1 MANESTLPPR
11 FLSGLDDAVAKVEI
25 TVASIALAIGLIV
38 SLYTIVARALL
49 VPTAEWVLELPMEL
63 LVVAAIYGSG
73 ALISRDRHLTVELV
87 VRLLP
92 AGWRRAVSLTV
103 QLALALLCAFLAERS
118 WAAAAQASL
127 LGLHVPELFNLPTAI
142 PLRIASVGFGLWA
155 LHFGLSLKG
164 PFKETS
170 S

>member
-11 FLSGLDDAVAKVEI
+11 FLPGLDDAVAKVEI
-25 TVASIALAIGLIV
+25 TVASIALAIGLAV

-73 ALISRDRHLTVELV
+73 ALVSRDRHLSVELV
-87 VRLLP
+87 VRRLP
-92 AGWRRAVSLTV
+92 DRWRRFVSLTV
-103 QLALALLCAFLAERS
+103 RLALALLCAFLAERS
-118 WAAAAQASL
+118 WAAAAQSSRV
-127 LGLHVPELFNLPTAI
+127 GLHIPELFNLPSAV
-142 PLRIASVGFGLWA
+142 PLRIASVGFGLWT
-155 LHFGLSLKG
+155 LHYGLSMKG
-164 PFKETS
+164 PTRETS